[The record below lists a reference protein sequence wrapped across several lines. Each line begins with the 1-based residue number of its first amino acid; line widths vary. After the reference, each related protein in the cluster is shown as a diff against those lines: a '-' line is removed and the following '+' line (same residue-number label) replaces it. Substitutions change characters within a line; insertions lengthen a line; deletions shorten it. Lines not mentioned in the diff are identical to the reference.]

1 MSSLQADVYVAPSVP
16 ANSSAGGT
24 VPWSPI
30 SSTLIRG
37 QSSAVL
43 VDTPI
48 TIAQTTALADWIEDL
63 IPHKNLTHVFITH
76 GHGDHCMGIKV
87 LQERFPGLKAVA
99 TTGTVAHMKQQ
110 FEPKFFAK
118 FWRGFFPDEGVLTDV
133 GDLVIAEPL
142 PDDGMFELEG
152 HTLRAIDV
160 GFTDTEGTSVL
171 HVPDLHLVVA
181 GDVVYG
187 DVHQFLIE
195 ANTKA
200 KREEWIKAIE
210 LVESLNPHTV
220 IPGHKRPGAVDGV
233 HYLKSSK
240 QYILDFQGLLDE
252 GVSDPK
258 VLFGKMMEKYGER
271 LAGSKGVL
279 FASCGAAL
287 AAQKKEGA

>member
-1 MSSLQADVYVAPSVP
+1 MTSLQADVYVAPSVP
-16 ANSSAGGT
+16 AKSSAGGT

-30 SSTLIRG
+30 SCTLIRG
-37 QSSAVL
+37 KNSAVL

-48 TIAQTTALADWIEDL
+48 TIAQTTALAGWIEDL

-76 GHGDHCMGIKV
+76 GHGDHCMGIKI
-87 LQERFPGLKAVA
+87 LQDRFPGLKAVA
-99 TTGTVAHMKQQ
+99 TKGTVAHMKQQ
-110 FEPKFFAK
+110 FEPKFFAG
-118 FWRGFFPDEGVLTDV
+118 FWRGFFPEEGVLTNV
-133 GDLVIAEPL
+133 HELVIADPL
-142 PDDGMFELEG
+142 PEDGIFELEG
-152 HTLRAIDV
+152 HMLRAIDV

-187 DVHQFLIE
+187 DVHQYLIE

-240 QYILDFQGLLDE
+240 QYILDFQGFLDE

-258 VLFGKMMEKYGER
+258 VLFGKMMEKYGAR
-271 LAGSKGVL
+271 LEGSKGVL
-279 FASCGAAL
+279 FGSSAAAVAAL
-287 AAQKKEGA
+287 KKGDA